1 MARREEPW
9 RYWVDYNH
17 LCIADPKIPS
27 RPFRLVVPA
36 DAYDKLLKR
45 YEALK
50 KNRHKVAVQ
59 IVKQHIKECQEY
71 HDAVTDDR
79 EREMWRARM
88 AWLRSVFVALTKGR
102 A

>member
-1 MARREEPW
+1 MMARREEPW

-17 LCIADPKIPS
+17 LCIADPEIPS

-36 DAYDKLLKR
+36 DAYDKLKQK

-50 KNRHKVAVQ
+50 RKRNA
-59 IVKQHIKECQEY
+59 
-71 HDAVTDDR
+71 
-79 EREMWRARM
+79 
-88 AWLRSVFVALTKGR
+88 KGR